1 MDMSDLTPDE
11 LRDWMYVYRERLGI
25 LCGSAK
31 PTAEQR
37 EIAEVNANSWLNDKR
52 EEEIQRRDSTQ

>member
-1 MDMSDLTPDE
+1 MDFNDLRPNEID
-11 LRDWMYVYRERLGI
+11 DWMYVYRERLGI

-37 EIAEVNANSWLNDKR
+37 EIAEANANSWLKDKR
-52 EEEIQRRDSTQ
+52 EEEIQHQDSPH